1 MDCCAP
7 LALQLE
13 GLQVLLMELAE
24 SLLFML
30 FHGGFPPGDQG
41 HDTPMWACILHC
53 GAGRPTGDAGNR
65 SSSPERLHSIHQHHS
80 ILPRLGYN
88 GF

>member
-1 MDCCAP
+1 
-7 LALQLE
+7 
-13 GLQVLLMELAE
+13 VLRIELAE

-30 FHGGFPPGDQG
+30 FHAGIPRGGGG
-41 HDTPMWACILHC
+41 GKGLDTPMWACILHS

-65 SSSPERLHSIHQHHS
+65 SSSPERLQSIHQHHS

-88 GF
+88 SF